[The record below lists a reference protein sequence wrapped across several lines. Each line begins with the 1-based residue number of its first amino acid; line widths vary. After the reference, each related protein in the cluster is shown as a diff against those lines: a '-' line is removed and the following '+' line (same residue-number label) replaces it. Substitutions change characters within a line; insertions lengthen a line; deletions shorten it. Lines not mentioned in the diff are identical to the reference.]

1 MTDAATARRMWTLIE
16 PVHVVTYFGPEARQ
30 AFEAAGLRGF
40 WRGYFAGRAAPLG
53 AVDAPVIIAA
63 FCSFAP
69 SFVRRAL
76 PAVWELITPA
86 EALRVREA
94 GAVAAIRAVL
104 GADTAAGAATGARPE
119 VQAGSGG
126 AAGAAGPALAAAADL
141 LAEAARD
148 LDPTGRPLAA
158 PNAALP
164 VPAEPAARLWHAAT
178 VLREHRGDGHVAALV
193 AAGVDGCEALVLR
206 TAVDQAAVAGGP
218 DSGQAA
224 SAGGPA
230 VGRAQFQAVR
240 GWADPDW
247 DAAAGRLRDRG
258 WLDNDLAA
266 TAAGLAVHQAVEAAT
281 DLAAA
286 RPWARLGPER
296 TAGLAAALTPVARA
310 CTLLLPFP
318 NPVGVPRAAGPTAAS

>member
-1 MTDAATARRMWTLIE
+1 MWTLIE
-16 PVHVVTYFGPEARQ
+16 PVHVVTYFAPEARQ

-40 WRGYFAGRAAPLG
+40 WRGYFAGRSAPLG

-69 SFVRRAL
+69 AFVRRAL

-86 EALRVREA
+86 EALRVRQA
-94 GAVAAIRAVL
+94 GAVAAIRAV
-104 GADTAAGAATGARPE
+104 AGAGIRAD
-119 VQAGSGG
+119 SD
-126 AAGAAGPALAAAADL
+126 GAAGPDGPAGADGPAGSAGAALGAAADL
-141 LAEAARD
+141 LAAAACD

-164 VPAEPAARLWHAAT
+164 VPDEPAARLWHAAT

-193 AAGVDGCEALVLR
+193 AAGIDGCEALVLR
-206 TAVDQAAVAGGP
+206 AAVDQAAAAGGP
-218 DSGQAA
+218 AVSQAA
-224 SAGGPA
+224 GPHGPA

-240 GWADPDW
+240 GWTDLDW

-258 WLDNDLAA
+258 WLDAGLAA
-266 TAAGLAVHQAVEAAT
+266 TAAGMAVHRAVEEAT

-296 TAGLAAALTPVARA
+296 TAELAAALTPVARECA
-310 CTLLLPFP
+310 RLLPFP
-318 NPVGVPRAAGPTAAS
+318 NPVGVPRPA

>member
-1 MTDAATARRMWTLIE
+1 MWTLIE
-16 PVHVVTYFGPEARQ
+16 PVHVVTYFAPEARQ

-40 WRGYFAGRAAPLG
+40 WRGYFAGRSAPLG

-69 SFVRRAL
+69 AFVRRAL

-86 EALRVREA
+86 EALRVRQA
-94 GAVAAIRAVL
+94 GAVAAIRAV
-104 GADTAAGAATGARPE
+104 AGAGIRAD
-119 VQAGSGG
+119 SD
-126 AAGAAGPALAAAADL
+126 GAAGPDGPAGADGPAGSAGAALGAAADL
-141 LAEAARD
+141 LAAAACD

-164 VPAEPAARLWHAAT
+164 VPDEPAARLWHAAT

-193 AAGVDGCEALVLR
+193 AAGIDGCEALVLR
-206 TAVDQAAVAGGP
+206 AAVDQAAAAGGP
-218 DSGQAA
+218 AVSQG
-224 SAGGPA
+224 AGPHGPA

-240 GWADPDW
+240 GWTDLDW

-258 WLDNDLAA
+258 WLDAGPAA
-266 TAAGLAVHQAVEAAT
+266 TAAGLAVHRAVEEAT

-296 TAGLAAALTPVARA
+296 TAELAAALTPVARECA
-310 CTLLLPFP
+310 RLLPFP
-318 NPVGVPRAAGPTAAS
+318 NPVGVPRPA